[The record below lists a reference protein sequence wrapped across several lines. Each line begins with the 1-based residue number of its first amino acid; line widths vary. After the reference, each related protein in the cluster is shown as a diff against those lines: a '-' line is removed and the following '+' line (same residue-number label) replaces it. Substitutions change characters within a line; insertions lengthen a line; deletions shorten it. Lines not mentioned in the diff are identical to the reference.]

1 MFLDIHVLQSV
12 PPANIN
18 RDDSGSPKTA
28 YYGGV
33 KRARV
38 SSQSW
43 KRAAR
48 KALAADPAMATE
60 SATRTRLL
68 PGVLAARL
76 TELDARLS
84 ENAAVIG
91 ELAVKGMFKAKLT
104 EKKARTEYLLF
115 LGYNQIERVV
125 DRLAGR
131 TDDLASAGEDRER
144 ITEIIGELNLR
155 ELGITGH
162 AGAVALFGRMIADDP
177 DTNVDAAC
185 QVAHALSTHA
195 VRDEYDYFTAVDD
208 EQPDGESGAGMI
220 SSTEFNS
227 ATLYRY
233 ATVDLRSLVENL
245 DGESDRAADIAIAFA
260 RTFATSMP
268 TGKRNTFANNT
279 RPDLVVLSVR
289 NDQPLSLVGAFENP
303 VPAQPEG
310 GLMAAS
316 ARELARELTEQD
328 AMYGTTP
335 VCTVASYPG
344 RIADALAKTDTP
356 ELPESQPLPAALG
369 QVRAVLSQHQDSAA

>member
-76 TELDARLS
+76 TEIDARLS

-115 LGYNQIERVV
+115 LGHNQIERVV
-125 DRLAGR
+125 ERLADR
-131 TDDLASAGEDRER
+131 TDDLASAGADRER

-245 DGESDRAADIAIAFA
+245 DGEADRAADIAIAFA

-316 ARELARELTEQD
+316 VRELARELTEQD

-335 VCTVASYPG
+335 MCTVASYPR
-344 RIADALAKTDTP
+344 RIADVLAKTDAP
-356 ELPESQPLPAALG
+356 ELPESQPLPAALD